1 MKNSIF
7 FPALFL
13 LLVANLLVFCTK
25 EPVQNQTFT
34 AIDGQVQDRES
45 CTYKIKASPFPVRV
59 CGTLSNSEQCYS
71 CAGNPLMG
79 VETVSVQYSGIVPV
93 GPGQKLSICN
103 GDNGQTQVKILV
115 SGNSQPVTFTL
126 GPNQKRDVK
135 IDENCSVI
143 LGESCEVE
151 NCFVN

>member
-13 LLVANLLVFCTK
+13 LLAANVLVFCTK
-25 EPVQNQTFT
+25 EPVQEQKT
-34 AIDGQVQDRES
+34 QVAGGLVADREP

-59 CGTLSNSEQCYS
+59 CGTLSNSEQCYN
-71 CAGNPLMG
+71 CAGGQLTG
-79 VETVSVQYSGIVPV
+79 VETVSVQYSGIVPA

-103 GDNGQTQVKILV
+103 GNSGQTQVKILV
-115 SGNSQPVTFTL
+115 SGSTQPVTFNL

-135 IDENCSVI
+135 IEENCTVV
-143 LGESCEVE
+143 LGESCQVE